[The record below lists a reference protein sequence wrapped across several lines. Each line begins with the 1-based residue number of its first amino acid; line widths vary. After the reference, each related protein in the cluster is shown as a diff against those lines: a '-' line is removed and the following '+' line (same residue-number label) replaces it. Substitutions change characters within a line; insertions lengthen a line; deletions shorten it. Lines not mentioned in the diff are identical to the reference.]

1 MTPAKFAAA
10 AIFVMSA
17 VSAPALFPAFAQAKA
32 PEQIMLVS
40 GDASS
45 PVTVLGQVNAE
56 HHQKSMFSK
65 TDARTELDKQLR
77 AAAAKL
83 GADAVI
89 NVDYDM
95 NSPMLSKKGQLAK
108 GTAVKF
114 NAQVAAAPVQ
124 VAAAPAPVAP
134 PVAAPVV
141 AAPVVPAPVVTAP
154 VAVPVA
160 PPAAVPAPAVAAVA
174 AGGVALAEGDAPG
187 GRAYAVLGAINAS
200 AKPTLDKAPKQLL
213 DEDLRAKATAL
224 GADAVIM
231 IKYDASGASA
241 SGVAVKYK

>member
-10 AIFVMSA
+10 AIFMLSA
-17 VSAPALFPAFAQAKA
+17 APSPALAPAFAQAKA
-32 PEQIMLVS
+32 AEQIMLVQ
-40 GDASS
+40 GDATA

-65 TDARTELDKQLR
+65 INARDELDKQLR
-77 AAAAKL
+77 AAAARL

-89 NVDYDM
+89 NISYDM
-95 NSPMLSKKGQLAK
+95 NSPMMSKKGQLAK

-114 NAQVAAAPVQ
+114 IAAPAAPVQ
-124 VAAAPAPVAP
+124 VAAAAPVQPAPASVAPPAVAPAPVTAPPAAAAPAPVAKP
-134 PVAAPVV
+134 AAAAP
-141 AAPVVPAPVVTAP
+141 
-154 VAVPVA
+154 
-160 PPAAVPAPAVAAVA
+160 
-174 AGGVALAEGDAPG
+174 GVIALAEGDAPG
-187 GRAYAVLGAINAS
+187 GRAYAVLGALNAS
-200 AKPTLDKAPKQLL
+200 ARPQLDKAPKQLL
-213 DEDLRAKATAL
+213 DEDFRAKAAAM